1 MCSTR
6 GSPKKRIFYVFCV
19 TVRAEPP
26 LRALPHTLQSFFC
39 DFFCVHFT
47 LEYGYMCSEKD
58 SAQENKRIGLGG
70 KVGLL

>member
-1 MCSTR
+1 M
-6 GSPKKRIFYVFCV
+6 
-19 TVRAEPP
+19 RAEPP